1 MADRL
6 PVGDK
11 FSQTDVIVLHPFVLV
26 DPHAGFGHLLES
38 VQLIGVHPDDVIG
51 VDQATGERIRGF
63 PDSVVEECP
72 GSEVAPRQRAHWWTF
87 RQVLVLGFADLL
99 RERPHFRELGDVLH
113 KDRGDVVNEVV
124 GGVTRVHRVSDH
136 LLDVGRLGGRLAS
149 FAALGQQDV
158 RRHRLQLH
166 VQLLANLAHAH
177 RASVMLPKLPVYL
190 VYRELLRV
198 ELAADPL
205 LHIGVVFM
213 FRVGHRLQEV
223 GVAPDISP
231 HRLR

>member
-1 MADRL
+1 MHEATWISDRGCPIGKWRLLDYDRQGGRTRSSSSSWDQRSRASEGFGFAGSLDAHHVASQEIDPVLLRRTEQYVGCSERNVVGGKLGDQWRQETDIPEFTCFPPVARGDMADRL

-99 RERPHFRELGDVLH
+99 RERPHFREL
-113 KDRGDVVNEVV
+113 
-124 GGVTRVHRVSDH
+124 
-136 LLDVGRLGGRLAS
+136 
-149 FAALGQQDV
+149 
-158 RRHRLQLH
+158 
-166 VQLLANLAHAH
+166 
-177 RASVMLPKLPVYL
+177 
-190 VYRELLRV
+190 
-198 ELAADPL
+198 
-205 LHIGVVFM
+205 
-213 FRVGHRLQEV
+213 
-223 GVAPDISP
+223 
-231 HRLR
+231 